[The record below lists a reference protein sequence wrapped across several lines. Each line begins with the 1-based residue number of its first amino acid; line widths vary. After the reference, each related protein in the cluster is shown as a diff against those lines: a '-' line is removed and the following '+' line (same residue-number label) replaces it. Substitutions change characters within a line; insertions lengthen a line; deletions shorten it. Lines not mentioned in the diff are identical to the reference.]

1 MEETMF
7 SKEVE
12 RERERVE
19 RVNSN
24 LNIIR
29 LTHTYPKNEFGFNNN
44 PNHHFDLMYSN
55 HSGGRW
61 QVFENFHV
69 LMSYEKKKNFNS
81 IVKEIIQFSNFSESE
96 Q

>member
-1 MEETMF
+1 MKSFAYYVSNPIRKLQKNLDNIINTICNMEETMF

-55 HSGGRW
+55 HSGGR
-61 QVFENFHV
+61 
-69 LMSYEKKKNFNS
+69 
-81 IVKEIIQFSNFSESE
+81 
-96 Q
+96 